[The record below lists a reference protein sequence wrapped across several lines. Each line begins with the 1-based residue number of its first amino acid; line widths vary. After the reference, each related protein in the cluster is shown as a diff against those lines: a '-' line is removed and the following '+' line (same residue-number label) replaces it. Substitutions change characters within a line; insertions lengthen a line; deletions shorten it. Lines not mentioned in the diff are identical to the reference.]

1 MDGILRRAARAKFRS
16 LIDGQDAYE
25 QIRIIPEHVP
35 RSTVATPDGNM
46 VSYVIQQGDCNAP
59 ATYQSLMNYLFSA
72 YLGRFM
78 DVYLDDIVVYS
89 QTLDDHIKHVKSVL
103 DILRREKLYLS
114 QKKLQFLCS
123 SLKILGRVIDSEGI
137 RMDPDKV
144 DALAKWKVPTNR
156 DLLRGFLGAAGYLA
170 DDIDRVRIPM
180 GILHTLTSDSVPW
193 RWEET
198 QQRAFDEIRDRA
210 VSCKDHHRKP
220 LTYGP
225 DSPPVNMVTD
235 GCITGLAG
243 VISQGTDWK
252 TATVA
257 AFFSVKLSPAQQNY
271 PVHEIELLAG
281 IETML
286 RYRDILQGV
295 KFRWFT
301 DHKGLI
307 HLVHQKNLSGRQAR
321 WMEKIGEFDF
331 DVIYVPGAE
340 NILSDALSRIYSNDA
355 KGTVRASEEYT
366 AHDDTQRPTST
377 SVSAPVLVGPE
388 AAAVELSVV
397 HTRTDTRTPAHP
409 TTGANPKYGT
419 RAQAK
424 PRIVARSSERTVI
437 QPAHGPSLILRG
449 PRERLEGG
457 DPMVDEL
464 ANQLQRAELGPDSLA
479 PVPDM
484 TKLMAGIDVSAAV
497 RNKYK
502 DDVIFRKVIQSPKNY
517 KNFEATIDGLLY
529 LKREGKR
536 CLAIPDIAVKGEKLR
551 KVLIKEAHITLAH
564 LSALKTLE
572 LLRNSVW
579 WPSMTNDVKDYC
591 ASCQKCAMSKPTNQK
606 PYGMLNPP
614 KIPSQP
620 WEVIGID
627 FVGPLP
633 ESKNRDATYDSI
645 TVVIDLLTHLV
656 HLIPSRITYTAK
668 QVAELVFAEIYK
680 HHGLPRKIISDR
692 DKYFTSLFW
701 EHLHKLIGTELGL
714 SSAYHPQTDGS
725 SERTIRTVEQM
736 LRQCI
741 QPDQKDWVQRLPAVE
756 FAINC
761 ARSGVTG
768 FSPFFLNS
776 GRVPRTFVWEDNQP
790 AGYAGVRA
798 FAQRMKLAL
807 MQAHDCMIAARVKGT
822 NDANKHRRPSP
833 FREGDY
839 AYISTANIRL
849 AKGLARKLAPKFVG
863 PYKIKRDFSNN
874 SYQIELPTELRK
886 RGIHDVFHA
895 SLLRTHQPNDDRL
908 FPDRS
913 LSRILADDE
922 ERREWEVEKVLAH
935 AGSKENAIF
944 QIRWKTGEISWLP
957 YHQVAHLVAIADY
970 LEAVGV
976 SNIGALTEGN
986 GSFPDDPQLFAGSL
1000 NLTDLKGQVGKDSLS
1015 DELTLGPS
1023 LLISAMEITTSG
1035 STPVTQSSRDST
1047 APGQNGPVDN
1057 GINPSDRLVFGD
1069 LLNAA
1074 SATGHFT
1081 IDLGNPIP
1089 GFASLYKL
1097 GWDVYVTCKPTT
1109 RETRTYHAAQVRA
1122 FIKFDA
1128 ALRASE
1134 RPTDLIMPAGYDE
1147 FALII
1152 NSESFSY
1159 RLHTRNMSGDWVTT
1173 GTKIPWEL
1181 LHIDYPRSATIEDL
1195 DTVLNVIGTDAAGRI
1210 NRRNLSIAQQAIFD
1224 GYHNHSTRNRRDR
1237 GEHDRGAG
1245 RGRGRRGRGYH
1256 PGSSTE
1262 RLFA

>member
-1 MDGILRRAARAKFRS
+1 
-16 LIDGQDAYE
+16 
-25 QIRIIPEHVP
+25 
-35 RSTVATPDGNM
+35 
-46 VSYVIQQGDCNAP
+46 
-59 ATYQSLMNYLFSA
+59 
-72 YLGRFM
+72 
-78 DVYLDDIVVYS
+78 
-89 QTLDDHIKHVKSVL
+89 
-103 DILRREKLYLS
+103 
-114 QKKLQFLCS
+114 
-123 SLKILGRVIDSEGI
+123 
-137 RMDPDKV
+137 
-144 DALAKWKVPTNR
+144 
-156 DLLRGFLGAAGYLA
+156 
-170 DDIDRVRIPM
+170 
-180 GILHTLTSDSVPW
+180 
-193 RWEET
+193 
-198 QQRAFDEIRDRA
+198 
-210 VSCKDHHRKP
+210 
-220 LTYGP
+220 
-225 DSPPVNMVTD
+225 
-235 GCITGLAG
+235 
-243 VISQGTDWK
+243 
-252 TATVA
+252 
-257 AFFSVKLSPAQQNY
+257 
-271 PVHEIELLAG
+271 
-281 IETML
+281 ML

-307 HLVHQKNLSGRQAR
+307 HLLHQKNLSGRQAR

-331 DVIYVPGAE
+331 DVVYVPGAE

-355 KGTVRASEEYT
+355 KGTVRSPAEYT
-366 AHDDTQRPTST
+366 AHDEAQRSMNARLST
-377 SVSAPVLVGPE
+377 PVLVGPE

-397 HTRTDTRTPAHP
+397 HTRTDTRPPELPAV
-409 TTGANPKYGT
+409 GNAQKQGT
-419 RAQAK
+419 RAQ
-424 PRIVARSSERTVI
+424 PRPHIVSHSSERTVI
-437 QPAHGPSLILRG
+437 QQAHGPSLTLRS
-449 PRERLEGG
+449 PRERLERG
-457 DPMVDEL
+457 DPLVDEL
-464 ANQLQRAELGPDSLA
+464 ANQLQQTELGPDNPA
-479 PVPDM
+479 PAPDI
-484 TKLMAGIDVSAAV
+484 TKLMAGIDVRATV

-502 DDVIFRKVIQSPKNY
+502 DDVIFRKVIQNPKDY

-536 CLAIPDIAVKGEKLR
+536 YLAIPDIAVKGEKLR
-551 KVLIKEAHITLAH
+551 KALIKEAHITLAH

-572 LLRNSVW
+572 LLRNLVW
-579 WPSMTNDVKDYC
+579 WPSMTNDVKGYC
-591 ASCQKCAMSKPTNQK
+591 ASCQKCAMSKPANQK

-614 KIPSQP
+614 KTPSQP

-633 ESKNRDATYDSI
+633 ESRNRDATYDSI

-668 QVAELVFAEIYK
+668 QVAEMVFAEVYK

-776 GRVPRTFVWEDNQP
+776 GRVPRTFVWEDNRP
-790 AGYAGVRA
+790 AEYAGVRV

-807 MQAHDCMIAARVKGT
+807 MQAHDCVIAARVKST
-822 NDANKHRRPSP
+822 NDANKRHRRSP
-833 FREGDY
+833 FKEGDY

-874 SYQIELPTELRK
+874 SYQIELPHELKK

-895 SLLRTHQPNDDRL
+895 SLLRIHQPNDDRL

-913 LSRILADDE
+913 LARLLANDE
-922 ERREWEVEKVLAH
+922 ERREWEVERVLAH
-935 AGSKENAIF
+935 AGSKDNAVF
-944 QIRWKTGEISWLP
+944 QVRWKTGEISWLP

-976 SNIGALTEGN
+976 PNVGALTEGN
-986 GSFPDDPQLFAGSL
+986 GSSPDDPQLFAGSL
-1000 NLTDLKGQVGKDSLS
+1000 DLADLKGWVGEDGPF

-1023 LLISAMEITTSG
+1023 LLISAMDITTS
-1035 STPVTQSSRDST
+1035 SSASITQSSHDST
-1047 APGQNGPVDN
+1047 TPNQDGSTIG
-1057 GINPSDRLVFGD
+1057 GITPSDQMIFGD

-1074 SATGHFT
+1074 SATGHLT

-1089 GFASLYKL
+1089 GFACLYKL
-1097 GWDVYVTCKPTT
+1097 NWDVYVTCKPST

-1134 RPTDLIMPAGYDE
+1134 RPTDLIMPAGYDD
-1147 FALII
+1147 FARII
-1152 NSESFSY
+1152 NGEGFPY
-1159 RLHTRNMSGDWVTT
+1159 RLHTHSESAGWTST
-1173 GTKIPWEL
+1173 GPKIPWEL
-1181 LHIDYPRSATIEDL
+1181 LQINYPRSATIQDL
-1195 DTVLNVIGTDAAGRI
+1195 DAVLTVIG
-1210 NRRNLSIAQQAIFD
+1210 NRLDRPHQQ
-1224 GYHNHSTRNRRDR
+1224 T
-1237 GEHDRGAG
+1237 
-1245 RGRGRRGRGYH
+1245 
-1256 PGSSTE
+1256 
-1262 RLFA
+1262 